1 MRKMEMAK
9 PPITRGVV
17 EEDSSGLLA
26 GDGPEDEGEGAGAGA
41 GEGVGA
47 GVGTGPQLPGI
58 LPSRAFVY
66 M

>member
-1 MRKMEMAK
+1 MSNMVIAK

-26 GDGPEDEGEGAGAGA
+26 GDGVESEGVGAGAGA
-41 GEGVGA
+41 RARAGA
-47 GVGTGPQLPGI
+47 GTGPQLPGI
-58 LPSRAFVY
+58 LPSRAFVC